1 MSTMS
6 LSRQLRG
13 LLAWLAACLAAAALG
28 GLASVNAGA
37 FYQQLARPPWAPPG
51 WLFGPVWS
59 VLYLSMGVAAWLA
72 WRERGWRAMGGAGV
86 LFLLQLA
93 VNALWSWLFFAWR
106 EGGLAFAEV
115 LILLALIAATVVAFW
130 RIRPLAGALLLPY
143 LAWVGFASALN
154 FATWRLNPQWLGQ
167 ALGG

>member
-1 MSTMS
+1 MSS
-6 LSRQLRG
+6 IPLSRQLLG
-13 LLAWLAACLAAAALG
+13 LLAWLAVCFAAATLG
-28 GLASVNAGA
+28 ALASVSAGA
-37 FYQQLARPPWAPPG
+37 FYQQMVRPSWAPPG

-72 WRERGWRAMGGAGV
+72 WRERGWRAMGGAAV

-93 VNALWSWLFFAWR
+93 INALWSWLFFAWR

-115 LILLALIAATVVAFW
+115 LILLALIAATVLAFW

-143 LAWVGFASALN
+143 LAWVGFASVLN
-154 FATWRLNPQWLGQ
+154 FTTWRLNPQLLGQ
-167 ALGG
+167 AFGG